1 MKNFILI
8 TTLAMLTGAIALK
21 PLNTQAQT
29 TPAQN
34 APTQDSKQIEFLQTW
49 HEACT
54 KKDAENVEKCCQLSK
69 ELTDKY
75 PNAEKQFI
83 DYAKNQISRCAL
95 NKARQ
100 KFANALEAFYASAP
114 EANKLEALFTAGD
127 DYLEIDKDPQ
137 SPAHLFIVAQQPLA
151 GQRAA
156 GAGVYKNLDRVKTY
170 AERSLQAF
178 ETLNPPEKYKKGY
191 DEYNLFNLRDEALAN
206 LNYYLG
212 SYLIETKGD
221 QPEAQDQALAYVN
234 KSIQVRGKDSKVL
247 FGWKDPNNYS
257 LRSYIYTKRYLE
269 LRKKHDSLTEEQ
281 KSGDTG
287 KELVKQINQ
296 LLDAKMI
303 PELARII
310 ATATDPAFKD
320 TMNGAIE
327 DFNKFWKFRVDD
339 PSKATAF
346 LKSFEADPSIEGPPV
361 PAKADDGTGAGAPNV
376 TGGPAKLS
384 VGAAAVPGTG
394 AGKGANG
401 TKASGKPSTKGKTT
415 TQGSRK
421 KKR

>member
-1 MKNFILI
+1 MDDPMSIGRDVKVPLREI
-8 TTLAMLTGAIALK
+8 TVRTSRSSGPGGQHANVTASRVEAIF
-21 PLNTQAQT
+21 
-29 TPAQN
+29 
-34 APTQDSKQIEFLQTW
+34 DV
-49 HEACT
+49 EAS
-54 KKDAENVEKCCQLSK
+54 E
-69 ELTDKY
+69 
-75 PNAEKQFI
+75 
-83 DYAKNQISRCAL
+83 
-95 NKARQ
+95 
-100 KFANALEAFYASAP
+100 
-114 EANKLEALFTAGD
+114 
-127 DYLEIDKDPQ
+127 
-137 SPAHLFIVAQQPLA
+137 
-151 GQRAA
+151 
-156 GAGVYKNLDRVKTY
+156 
-170 AERSLQAF
+170 
-178 ETLNPPEKYKKGY
+178 
-191 DEYNLFNLRDEALAN
+191 
-206 LNYYLG
+206 
-212 SYLIETKGD
+212 
-221 QPEAQDQALAYVN
+221 
-234 KSIQVRGKDSKVL
+234 
-247 FGWKDPNNYS
+247 
-257 LRSYIYTKRYLE
+257 
-269 LRKKHDSLTEEQ
+269 SLTEEQ